1 MDNTSQSDRSP
12 EREGDDDFISTL
24 IRNAGPLEEPPSAH
38 YEAVLAATGAAWQR
52 KVRRRRLNRLVFAMA
67 ASALVAAALFGLNT
81 TRHDPAPMRVARA
94 DIVLGEVE
102 VGHGGDSRW
111 APLSSSGD
119 ELSRGSRLRSGPD
132 GAAGLLLGDDLSLR
146 LAADTELLI
155 EDLDRIRLFT
165 GAVYVDTGSDAG
177 AESRIEIVTPAGRVW
192 DVGTQ
197 FEVRY
202 LTDTLTLRVREGR
215 VILERE
221 DEQSHGLA
229 GQQID
234 VDSLG
239 RVTRTAVD
247 TYSPEWQW
255 VQAVAPAP
263 YAHDLTVRELLEW
276 VARETGRSIQ
286 FAEPGLA
293 TRTSR
298 TVLHGNPHRLRP
310 MEALAVM
317 LATTD
322 LDYTIVGEGEI
333 LVSGGSR

>member
-12 EREGDDDFISTL
+12 ERDGDDDFISTL
-24 IRNAGPLEEPPSAH
+24 IRNAGPLEEPSSAH

-52 KVRRRRLNRLVFAMA
+52 KVRRRRLNRLAYAMA
-67 ASALVAAALFGLNT
+67 AAVLVAAALFGLNT
-81 TRHDPAPMRVARA
+81 ARHDPAPMKVAKA

-102 VGHGGDSRW
+102 VRHGGDSRW
-111 APLSSSGD
+111 EPLSSSGG
-119 ELSRGSRLRSGPD
+119 ELSGGARVRSGPD

-146 LAADTELLI
+146 LAADTELLM
-155 EDLDRIRLFT
+155 EDVDRIRLFT
-165 GAVYVDTGSDAG
+165 GTVYIDTGPGAG
-177 AESRIEIVTPAGRVW
+177 PGSRIEIVTPAGRMW

-202 LTDTLTLRVREGR
+202 LTDALTLRVREGR

-221 DEQSHGLA
+221 DETNHGLA
-229 GQQID
+229 GQQLD

-239 RVTRTAVD
+239 RVTRTAVE
-247 TYSPEWQW
+247 TYGAEWQW

-286 FAEPGLA
+286 FTEPGLA

-322 LDYTIVGEGEI
+322 LEYTIVGEGEI